1 MQGRCVGACVWH
13 WLVVNNYLCRVFVS
27 ACVTTTICR
36 GIVVVRLCN
45 LLVLYIK
52 SLNFQ
57 GVCTKILLHMQ

>member
-1 MQGRCVGACVWH
+1 MQGRCVGACVA
-13 WLVVNNYLCRVFVS
+13 LVGCQQLLMYRVGVS

-57 GVCTKILLHMQ
+57 GVCTKIVLHMQ